1 MPKLIFLVP
10 HQQREIRYINVP
22 QIVGVSHD
30 KEGRRGRRGRGRGVS
45 AGAMTGQELSR
56 QSPVP

>member
-30 KEGRRGRRGRGRGVS
+30 KEGRGRGVS